1 MSPKQGF
8 VASYSKLRCV
18 DHMEI
23 GIAKVLENSFLR
35 SLFEYCTFFF
45 SIGDCFVVL
54 VFVFLDLM
62 SIHL

>member
-8 VASYSKLRCV
+8 VASYSELHCV

-35 SLFEYCTFFF
+35 SIVLFFF
-45 SIGDCFVVL
+45 DWGLFCSSGVCFFGPHEHPFIIL
-54 VFVFLDLM
+54 
-62 SIHL
+62 